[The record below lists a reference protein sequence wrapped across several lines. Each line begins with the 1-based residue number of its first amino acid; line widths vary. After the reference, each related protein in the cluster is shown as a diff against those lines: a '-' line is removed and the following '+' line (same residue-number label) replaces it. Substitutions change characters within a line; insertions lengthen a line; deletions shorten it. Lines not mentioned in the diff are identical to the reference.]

1 VRIVRRFLGIRWVRS
16 ILLLLGLI
24 LAIFSIGPI
33 FFFLHFVSQDLA
45 PLSVVEDFVGVK
57 VPQSATRVHHSYRSW
72 QGVATYLRFD
82 LPPNDVPSYV
92 AALQAGKECS
102 HTNPAN
108 NYTPFGAIGDRSDW
122 FRPSMVRVFA
132 GQRCV
137 SGGIDYE
144 FLIDKSDPNLSTIYL
159 SAGAA

>member
-1 VRIVRRFLGIRWVRS
+1 VKVLLKFLRIRRVRI
-16 ILLLLGLI
+16 ILLLLGSL

-33 FFFLHFVSQDLA
+33 ILLIDSLSQDLA
-45 PLSVVEDFVGVK
+45 PLSTVEDFVGVK
-57 VPQSATRVHHSYRSW
+57 VPQSATRIHHSYRSW

-82 LPPNDVPSYV
+82 LPAKDVPSYV

-102 HTNPAN
+102 YTNPAN
-108 NYTPFGAIGDRSDW
+108 NYTPFGAIGDRSEW
-122 FRPSMVRVFA
+122 FRPSVVRVFA

-137 SGGIDYE
+137 ADGIDYE
-144 FLIDKSDPNLSTIYL
+144 FLIDKTDPNVSTIYL